1 MSIERN
7 DTGDRMSQAVIHN
20 GTVYLAGQ
28 VAIDKPG
35 TDAKTQT
42 ENILARIDK
51 LLADAGSDKSKLLSA
66 QIWLSFMQDYDGMNE
81 AWDAWVPKG
90 TAPARACVE
99 ARLAFPKFTVEIMVV
114 AAQ

>member
-1 MSIERN
+1 MSIERH
-7 DTGDRMSQAVIHN
+7 DTSARMSQAVVHN
-20 GTVYLAGQ
+20 GLVYLAGQ

-42 ENILARIDK
+42 EDILARIDK
-51 LLADAGSDKSKLLSA
+51 LLAGAGSDKSKLLSA
-66 QIWLSFMQDYDGMNE
+66 QIWLSFMQDYDAMNE
-81 AWDAWVPKG
+81 AWDAWVPDG

-99 ARLAFPKFTVEIMVV
+99 ARLAFPKYTVEIMVI